1 MDAPETEPA
10 GAPEESERPQRT
22 TWAWLLATFFGA
34 GFLRPGPGTWT
45 SALTVLL
52 WGFAAHWAPEE
63 ARWFAAAA
71 VGAVVIAIGIP
82 VSGVVEREYG
92 KTDPGFV
99 TIDEVAGQMFALIAV
114 PLRWQYL
121 LASFILFRAFDIFK
135 PFPVRRL
142 ERLHGGAGIMLDDV
156 GAGLYALAVVQLLL
170 RFHALG

>member
-1 MDAPETEPA
+1 ARETEPA
-10 GAPEESERPQRT
+10 SPPEESDRPQRT

-45 SALTVLL
+45 SALTLVL
-52 WGFAAHWAPEE
+52 WGVAARWVPEE
-63 ARWFAAAA
+63 ARWFAATA

-82 VSGVVEREYG
+82 VSGVVERECG

-121 LASFILFRAFDIFK
+121 LASFILFRAFDILK

>member
-1 MDAPETEPA
+1 MDARETEPA
-10 GAPEESERPQRT
+10 SPPEESDRPQRT

-52 WGFAAHWAPEE
+52 WGFAARWAPDE

-82 VSGVVEREYG
+82 ASGVVERECG

-121 LASFILFRAFDIFK
+121 LASFILFRAFDILK